1 MHRSTAPETACDTSA
16 VLVMQN
22 AKAAVAAAAFAHFM
36 AFFVKFFIIITM
48 LIILLCEK
56 IYTTRCCKT
65 QKICDRVVYSSIRS
79 TGSDNVFEK
88 AVGKARDLFY
98 LNTDIH
104 IEGNR
109 ELTIENCSRIEEY
122 NEVFIRVIAGGMC
135 IQICGCDLK
144 AYDYCAKGLVI
155 RGKISQVD
163 LIERSGGG
171 HERSAQGLR
180 EDQR

>member
-1 MHRSTAPETACDTSA
+1 M
-16 VLVMQN
+16 
-22 AKAAVAAAAFAHFM
+22 
-36 AFFVKFFIIITM
+36 
-48 LIILLCEK
+48 
-56 IYTTRCCKT
+56 
-65 QKICDRVVYSSIRS
+65 
-79 TGSDNVFEK
+79 FEK

-104 IEGNR
+104 ID
-109 ELTIENCSRIEEY
+109 CSRIEEY